1 MLSWHITHAPWWYYA
16 DIGVSAAAVQIVLG
30 AASMGLVDRVTRG
43 RPQVNPPASSADHSG
58 GNSRLIDQYRP
69 THIGRGS
76 SAC

>member
-1 MLSWHITHAPWWYYA
+1 MLSSHITHARWWYYA
-16 DIGVSAAAVQIVLG
+16 DIGVSAAAVLIVLD
-30 AASMGLVDRVTRG
+30 ATSMGLVDRVTRG
-43 RPQVNPPASSADHSG
+43 CPQVNPPAAPADHSG